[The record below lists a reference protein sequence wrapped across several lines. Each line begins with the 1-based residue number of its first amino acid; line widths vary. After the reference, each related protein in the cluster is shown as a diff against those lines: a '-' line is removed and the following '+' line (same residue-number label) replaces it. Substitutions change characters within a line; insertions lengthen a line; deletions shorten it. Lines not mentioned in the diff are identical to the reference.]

1 MGSGKLNQWL
11 TLVANIGVIAGLVL
25 VAYEINQT
33 RADLEISAS
42 ADITDNFT
50 SSVYALAHDPELS
63 ELMYRAEHSYEEL
76 DDIELWRIHKYF
88 DGFFTMAQ
96 QDFFVILEIAEENLI
111 PYSFDWR
118 ERMAMPVYR
127 DYWERR
133 ESRYHPDFRAF
144 LDRIISES
152 DSA

>member
-42 ADITDNFT
+42 ADTTDNFT